1 LSVEFNCGKM
11 KKQSG
16 RSKNFSTNEINL
28 LVGLVDSNTKVVESK
43 KTEVVTNKEKGK
55 MGEKLL
61 SRLVPKQ

>member
-1 LSVEFNCGKM
+1 M